1 MSLAIEY
8 DLVLRIEARPGSFV
22 WDTHTLL
29 SAYPCRSVSDEAVD
43 KLRSAFVLGAERT
56 PEQDLEFS
64 VRRIVEI
71 AQRALSPGINDPTTA
86 LYCIDRLGQTFAHLA
101 QRDTPSS
108 FRSDENGKVRVLT
121 ESAKLKDL
129 ASSAFRAIA
138 RYGSADRDVIE
149 KLLTTLDALIQV
161 TPTGSRGALDKL
173 RVELASGNNGDNH
186 HRPH

>member
-1 MSLAIEY
+1 MRFQTVGNGPRAALGREKNENG
-8 DLVLRIEARPGSFV
+8 DRQEDRCDGLRNPRGHGGFEESI
-22 WDTHTLL
+22 
-29 SAYPCRSVSDEAVD
+29 
-43 KLRSAFVLGAERT
+43 
-56 PEQDLEFS
+56 
-64 VRRIVEI
+64 EI

-101 QRDTPSS
+101 QRDIPSS
-108 FRSDENGKVRVLT
+108 FRSDESGKVRVLT
-121 ESAKLKDL
+121 ESSTLTYL
-129 ASSAFRAIA
+129 ANSAFRAVG